1 MATMTWNVHASAL
14 EDKVNGLL
22 RGLLV
27 INRAMEGTLIDV
39 VAAYI
44 PWLGSFI
51 PASIGWLNVQQV
63 LGFTLLQAW
72 IYAIVVEGMGL
83 ATVATTLMFWEW
95 NQEQRDNKRAPFAL
109 ALATALVY
117 LAIVLGV
124 NVLLD
129 DGSPL
134 VKGVKALA
142 SSISVVG
149 ALIVAMRS
157 QQAKLRVLVENNRK
171 FDVDAQAAQD
181 ALTVKLAEIEARKV
195 EERLRL
201 QADEAW
207 KLSEAERNFRKE
219 IKLAEIAAKVSI
231 STAKVSESGRD
242 VSGKF
247 RNDVKVSGNFPET
260 FEKWSDWRKLSEE
273 HKNRI
278 AGMCIRDI
286 RDQYGVS
293 EKTAGNWLRKASEE

>member
-1 MATMTWNVHASAL
+1 MATITWNLAVPDDKVTSAL
-14 EDKVNGLL
+14 HGLL
-22 RGLLV
+22 S
-27 INRAMEGTLIDV
+27 INRAMESTLIDV

-51 PASIGWLNVQQV
+51 PASIGWVNVQQV

-95 NQEQRDNKRAPFAL
+95 NQEQRDKRAPFTL

-149 ALIVAMRS
+149 ALLVAMRS

-247 RNDVKVSGNFPET
+247 RNDVKVSRNFPET